1 MKKVAELTVDEFREI
16 VRDVVCEVLAEQQDE
31 YEGELRPEFVAEL
44 DRRRN
49 DDQGRL
55 LSEDDSEFDIDR
67 ELLLV
72 EVTGVK
78 PTGQ

>member
-55 LSEDDSEFDIDR
+55 LSEDEVR
-67 ELLLV
+67 QELGL
-72 EVTGVK
+72 
-78 PTGQ
+78 